1 MRGFGSRMRTLV
13 RGFPTCDLLLHPRW
27 AFFGMALDTGVGT
40 FGLPKALGH
49 VGIWNIVDLMGAR
62 AEQQCIHDA
71 RHVTGD
77 ALARL

>member
-1 MRGFGSRMRTLV
+1 MRDFDGRMRTLV
-13 RGFPTCDLLLHPRW
+13 RGFPTCNLLLHPRG

-40 FGLPKALGH
+40 FGLPKALRH
-49 VGIWNIVDLMGAR
+49 VGIGNIVDLMGAR
-62 AEQQCIHDA
+62 AEQQCVHDA